1 MSVFIFD
8 RHGVQ
13 VLPSAQTIARTG
25 PLIKVYVEKRDPRGE
40 PAAIV
45 HLADDTM
52 VSLVNPAGELE
63 HDPQSWPRFAGRA
76 PGVYVRISGVTYAFP
91 AAIYRGVSFRLADDD
106 AYVEVFTA
114 DRMFIS
120 NHLDLDMDQNLGELL
135 LATFPLAPGVIVGD
149 GSKGA
154 MKAVETETAQ
164 TRA

>member
-13 VLPSAQTIARTG
+13 VLPSAHAIARTG

-45 HLADDTM
+45 RLADDTM
-52 VSLVNPAGELE
+52 VSLVNPAAELE
-63 HDPQSWPRFAGRA
+63 HDPQSWPRHAGRA
-76 PGVYVRISGVTYAFP
+76 PGVYVRIDGVMHAFP
-91 AAIYRGVSFRLADDD
+91 AAVYRGVSFRLADDD
-106 AYVEVFTA
+106 SYVEVFTS
-114 DRMFIS
+114 DRAFIS

-135 LATFPLAPGVIVGD
+135 LAAFPLAPGVVVGD

-154 MKAVETETAQ
+154 IKPVGPETAQ
-164 TRA
+164 PRG